1 MEAVRQIPM
10 YWKLACQPASDGSTP
25 LLESNWLETGR
36 PNLSAQKTPTVPAL
50 ERGLAIL
57 ELVARSR
64 NGLTFSQVS
73 QRLDFPKSSIHCLL
87 VTFERLGY
95 LQRLESSGRF
105 VAGLNLVR
113 IATLASHG
121 ITLRQKA
128 GPLLSELAQRVGFTV
143 HMAVLEN
150 NEALLVAK
158 VEPSGTP
165 PVATWVGKRI
175 DYHCTSLGK
184 ALIAWL
190 SDDEIERLVKE
201 RHMLRHNENT
211 ISTVARLKEDLMRT
225 RRAGYSV
232 DDEEEEIGIRCVG
245 APVLGVS
252 GKVEAAVSV
261 SGSVDQIRSEDL
273 ARLGAL
279 VQEAAFEM
287 SRSLGWSPAT
297 VWTETGDSARGA
309 AK

>member
-1 MEAVRQIPM
+1 
-10 YWKLACQPASDGSTP
+10 
-25 LLESNWLETGR
+25 
-36 PNLSAQKTPTVPAL
+36 LSAQKTPTVPAL
-50 ERGLAIL
+50 ERGLAVL
-57 ELVARSR
+57 ELVAKSR

-73 QRLDFPKSSIHCLL
+73 RNFDFPKSSIHCLL
-87 VTFERLGY
+87 VTLERLGY

-113 IATLASHG
+113 IATVASHG

-128 GPLLSELAQRVGFTV
+128 GPVLTDLAQRSGLTV

-150 NEALLVAK
+150 NEALLIAK
-158 VEPSGTP
+158 VEPSGSR

-190 SDDEIERLVKE
+190 SDEEIRSLVRERQ
-201 RHMLRHNENT
+201 MLRHNENT
-211 ISTVARLKEDLMRT
+211 ISTLARLKENLMAT
-225 RRAGYSV
+225 RSAGYAV

-245 APVLGVS
+245 APVVGVS

-261 SGSVDQIRSEDL
+261 SGTVEQIPADDIP
-273 ARLGAL
+273 RLGATL
-279 VQEAAFEM
+279 QEAASEM
-287 SRSLGWSPAT
+287 SRRLGWTPAT
-297 VWTETGDSARGA
+297 GVVELGA
-309 AK
+309 AAQGAR

>member
-1 MEAVRQIPM
+1 
-10 YWKLACQPASDGSTP
+10 LPAT
-25 LLESNWLETGR
+25 
-36 PNLSAQKTPTVPAL
+36 KTPTVPAL

-57 ELVARSR
+57 ELVAKSR

-73 QRLDFPKSSIHCLL
+73 RRLDFPKSSIHCLL

-105 VAGLNLVR
+105 VAGLNLMR
-113 IATLASHG
+113 IATVASHG
-121 ITLRQKA
+121 ITLRHKA
-128 GPLLSELAQRVGFTV
+128 GPLLAELAQRTGLTV

-150 NEALLVAK
+150 SEALLIAK

-190 SDDEIERLVKE
+190 SEEEIRRLVKE

-211 ISTVARLKEDLMRT
+211 ISTLARLSDDLMRT
-225 RRAGYSV
+225 RRVGYAI

-245 APVLGVS
+245 APVLGGS
-252 GKVEAAVSV
+252 GKVEAAVSI
-261 SGSVDQIRSEDL
+261 SGTTEQIRAEDL
-273 ARLGAL
+273 PRMGSLI
-279 VQEAAFEM
+279 QEAAFEL
-287 SRSLGWSPAT
+287 SRRLDGHAT
-297 VWTETGDSARGA
+297 RVAV
-309 AK
+309 

>member
-1 MEAVRQIPM
+1 
-10 YWKLACQPASDGSTP
+10 
-25 LLESNWLETGR
+25 
-36 PNLSAQKTPTVPAL
+36 LSADKTPTVPAL

-57 ELVARSR
+57 ELVAKSR

-73 QRLDFPKSSIHCLL
+73 RRLAFPKSSIHCLL
-87 VTFERLGY
+87 VSFERLGY

-113 IATLASHG
+113 IATVASHG

-128 GPLLSELAQRVGFTV
+128 GPLLSELAQRTGLTV

-150 NEALLVAK
+150 NEALLIAK
-158 VEPSGTP
+158 VEQSGTT

-184 ALIAWL
+184 ALIAWM
-190 SDDEIERLVKE
+190 SDEEIRRLVRE

-211 ISTVARLKEDLMRT
+211 ISTLAGLKADLTRT
-225 RRAGYSV
+225 CRAGYAV
-232 DDEEEEIGIRCVG
+232 DNEEEEIGIRCVG
-245 APVLGVS
+245 APVLGAS
-252 GKVEAAVSV
+252 GRVEAAVSI
-261 SGSVDQIRSEDL
+261 SGTVDEIRMEDL
-273 ARLGAL
+273 PRMGGL

-287 SRSLGWSPAT
+287 SRRLGWTSQP
-297 VWTETGDSARGA
+297 DIH
-309 AK
+309 

>member
-1 MEAVRQIPM
+1 MP
-10 YWKLACQPASDGSTP
+10 
-25 LLESNWLETGR
+25 
-36 PNLSAQKTPTVPAL
+36 AQKTPTVPAL

-57 ELVARSR
+57 ELIARSR
-64 NGLTFSQVS
+64 SGLTFSQVS
-73 QRLDFPKSSIHCLL
+73 RRFDFPKSSIHCLL

-95 LQRLESSGRF
+95 VQRLESGRF
-105 VAGLNLVR
+105 VAGLSLVR
-113 IATLASHG
+113 IATVASHG
-121 ITLRQKA
+121 ITLRLKA
-128 GPLLSELAQRVGFTV
+128 GPLLSELAQRSGLTV

-184 ALIAWL
+184 ALIAWM
-190 SDDEIERLVKE
+190 SDEEIRSLVKE

-211 ISTVARLKEDLMRT
+211 IHTLARLKEDLMRT
-225 RRAGYSV
+225 RRVGYSV

-261 SGSVDQIRSEDL
+261 SGTSDQIRPEDF
-273 ARLGAL
+273 ARMGAML
-279 VQEAAFEM
+279 QEAAFEM
-287 SRSLGWSPAT
+287 SRRLGWS
-297 VWTETGDSARGA
+297 SAPGVE
-309 AK
+309 

>member
-1 MEAVRQIPM
+1 MTA
-10 YWKLACQPASDGSTP
+10 
-25 LLESNWLETGR
+25 N
-36 PNLSAQKTPTVPAL
+36 KTPTVPAL

-73 QRLDFPKSSIHCLL
+73 RRLDFPKSSIHCLL
-87 VTFERLGY
+87 ISFERLGY

-105 VAGLNLVR
+105 VAGLNLMR
-113 IATLASHG
+113 IATVASHG

-128 GPLLSELAQRVGFTV
+128 GPLLSELAQRTGLTV
-143 HMAVLEN
+143 HLAVLEN
-150 NEALLVAK
+150 NEALLIAK
-158 VEPSGTP
+158 VEPSGTY

-184 ALIAWL
+184 ALIAWMP
-190 SDDEIERLVKE
+190 DEEIHRLVKE

-211 ISTVARLKEDLMRT
+211 ISTLARLQADLART
-225 RRAGYSV
+225 CRAGYAI

-245 APVLGVS
+245 APVLGVT

-261 SGSVDQIRSEDL
+261 SGTVDQILSEDL
-273 ARLGAL
+273 PRVGAI
-279 VQEAAFEM
+279 VQESAFEM
-287 SRSLGWSPAT
+287 SRRLGWT
-297 VWTETGDSARGA
+297 
-309 AK
+309 